1 MFIRNKEMKN
11 KIRFL
16 LNNLLRKSFSYISV
30 KNRSEVSALKGGN
43 LIKLSTKK

>member
-1 MFIRNKEMKN
+1 MFIRNKDMKN

-16 LNNLLRKSFSYISV
+16 RNSLLRASLKHI
-30 KNRSEVSALKGGN
+30 KMTDRSEVSDLSGGN